1 MVDVPPELPQW
12 LAVGGGSA
20 WAARK
25 LFGGS
30 LDVVGEALE
39 RWTRSR
45 LENVGRITENALK
58 KSGTD
63 LETPG
68 VVPARVAMR
77 VFDEGSYSDDAVV
90 TEYLGGVLASSRTAQ
105 GRDDRGNTWTKLVAG
120 LSTYELRYHY
130 ICYRLL
136 RDHVVGDDLNLHDMG
151 FVQSLALYIPREEMD
166 LAMDFEPDE
175 DSWVIRD
182 HCEYGLMREQLLA
195 EVWTY
200 TDIQDMQRLWRDAPE
215 PGALCFP
222 STFGILLYMWAHGA
236 GTRDLNAFLDPAC
249 RLEFVDVD
257 FSLPTR
263 STLLCR
269 SGGDT
274 QPALARF

>member
-58 KSGTD
+58 KSGSD
-63 LETPG
+63 LERPG

-77 VFDEGSYSDDAVV
+77 VFDEGSYSDDDVV
-90 TEYLGGVLASSRTAQ
+90 IEYLGGVLASSRTPQ

-136 RDHVVGDDLNLHDMG
+136 REHLVGNVDVNLHDMALVAG
-151 FVQSLALYIPREEMD
+151 FAVHISTTEMD
-166 LAMDFEPDE
+166 AAMAFEADE
-175 DSWVIRD
+175 NPQVIRD
-182 HCEYGLMREQLLA
+182 HCEIWPAARA
-195 EVWTY
+195 
-200 TDIQDMQRLWRDAPE
+200 APCE
-215 PGALCFP
+215 
-222 STFGILLYMWAHGA
+222 
-236 GTRDLNAFLDPAC
+236 
-249 RLEFVDVD
+249 
-257 FSLPTR
+257 
-263 STLLCR
+263 
-269 SGGDT
+269 GGDLRRCGRNADT
-274 QPALARF
+274 LARRTGARSHLLPFDVRDPPLHVGSRSRYS